1 MSAIGTSA
9 AEERGLRMTAAAA
22 RRAKVIAA
30 GEPGPAF
37 VRVAVLGGGCSGFQY
52 KFSIDDGAENAGD
65 LRIERDGATILVDDV
80 SANLLQG
87 AEIDFYEGLEGS
99 MFMVSNPNATASCG
113 CGTSFSIG

>member
-1 MSAIGTSA
+1 MSAIGASA

-22 RRAKVIAA
+22 RRAKAITA

-37 VRVAVLGGGCSGFQY
+37 VRVAVFGGGCSGFQY
-52 KFSIDDGAENAGD
+52 KFSIDGAENAGD